1 MIVVLRL
8 EGALQSW
15 GEKAKWEVRDTTT
28 MPTKSGIVGLL
39 ACCFGYKRGDP
50 AIVDLYRRV
59 RLAVRTEKPGSLL
72 YDYHTVEGMPILYNA
87 EGKPK
92 SGGNTIVSKR
102 YYLQD
107 ACFTGFLETDPLLA
121 KEIQEALCNP
131 KWVPFLGR
139 KSCPPSKPIFVE
151 TMDEYYSLEDTA
163 MNYPSEYTSG
173 SSQILIDCDEGLVV
187 RMDQI
192 SNVSKREFAQRRS
205 KYLISTPRKEE

>member
-1 MIVVLRL
+1 
-8 EGALQSW
+8 
-15 GEKAKWEVRDTTT
+15 
-28 MPTKSGIVGLL
+28 
-39 ACCFGYKRGDP
+39 
-50 AIVDLYRRV
+50 
-59 RLAVRTEKPGSLL
+59 
-72 YDYHTVEGMPILYNA
+72 
-87 EGKPK
+87 
-92 SGGNTIVSKR
+92 
-102 YYLQD
+102 LQD